1 MANVHTLKKTDEEV
15 VLKIYST
22 ESNGQT
28 IQVELDS
35 DDILLTNETY
45 DANTSKVTLKELFW
59 GCKQNKHIDFSRV
72 DDPVANT
79 VHGHYYL
86 MNSGSYDFVGFVDNV
101 YSDGA
106 IRVVSDGAFHMILKL
121 SKTGFPKS

>member
-22 ESNGQT
+22 ESAGQT
-28 IQVELDS
+28 IQVELNS
-35 DDILLTNETY
+35 SDILLSNETF
-45 DANTSKVTLKELFW
+45 DANTSKLTIKELFW
-59 GCKQNKHIDFSRV
+59 GCKKDKQIDLTRV

-86 MNSGSYDFVGFVDNV
+86 TNSGSYDFVGFVDNV

-106 IRVVSDGAFHMILKL
+106 IRVIADGPFHVIMKC
-121 SKTGFPKS
+121 SKTGYPKS